1 MLVFRITLKDFSSQL
16 YASGLSARWNGESK
30 KVIYC
35 AETIA
40 LALLEN
46 MVRRQGVGFN
56 SDFKIMFIQIP
67 DILKI
72 TNIELKSLPNGWR
85 DFRDYS
91 FCQTIGN
98 RWYDEGKTPL
108 LRVPSAVLPEAFNIV
123 INTNHTDYNKIK
135 LIETTDLI
143 PDERIDDLL
152 KKYRAK
158 S

>member
-1 MLVFRITLKDFSSQL
+1 
-16 YASGLSARWNGESK
+16 
-30 KVIYC
+30 
-35 AETIA
+35 
-40 LALLEN
+40 

-67 DILKI
+67 DSLSI
-72 TNIELKSLPNGWR
+72 TNINLKSLPNGWR

-98 RWYDEGKTPL
+98 RWYDDDKTPL

-123 INTNHTDYNKIK
+123 INSNHEDFKKIK
-135 LIETTDLI
+135 LLDTTEFI

-152 KKYRAK
+152 KKYKTK